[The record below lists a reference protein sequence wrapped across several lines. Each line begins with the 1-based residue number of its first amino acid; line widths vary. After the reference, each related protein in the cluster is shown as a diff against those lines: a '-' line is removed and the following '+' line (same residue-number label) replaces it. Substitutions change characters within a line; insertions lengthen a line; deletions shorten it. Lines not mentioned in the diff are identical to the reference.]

1 MMTNDDDEDNAE
13 GISTLAKYVA
23 IERQR

>member
-1 MMTNDDDEDNAE
+1 MTNDEGNAE

-23 IERQR
+23 TERRR

>member
-1 MMTNDDDEDNAE
+1 MTNNEGNAE

-23 IERQR
+23 MERQR

>member
-1 MMTNDDDEDNAE
+1 MTSDEGNAK

-23 IERQR
+23 TERRK

>member
-1 MMTNDDDEDNAE
+1 VTNDEDNAE

-23 IERQR
+23 MERQR